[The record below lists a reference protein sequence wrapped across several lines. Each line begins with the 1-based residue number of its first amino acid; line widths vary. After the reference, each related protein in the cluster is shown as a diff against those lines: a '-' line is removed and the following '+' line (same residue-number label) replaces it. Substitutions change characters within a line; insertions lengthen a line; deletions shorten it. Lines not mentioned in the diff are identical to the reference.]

1 MEKKSLSSK
10 ELEIQKEEVNKE
22 KEQLEEKEPTK
33 EKEKSLVQEEEDERI
48 KLVLKDE
55 LSDRSASVRESSG
68 SNSFQNRSGSLPVN
82 NRNSDSELYKIIAGK
97 EEARLN
103 SNSIGISGEKDS
115 QRKSEEDKNIINN
128 FNLGNI
134 LKEGGIKKTWKK
146 SKKKKLKKK
155 K

>member
-33 EKEKSLVQEEEDERI
+33 EKEKSLVQEEDERI

-115 QRKSEEDKNIINN
+115 QRKSLWLLLEK
-128 FNLGNI
+128 
-134 LKEGGIKKTWKK
+134 
-146 SKKKKLKKK
+146 
-155 K
+155 

>member
-33 EKEKSLVQEEEDERI
+33 EKEKSLVQEEDERI

-55 LSDRSASVRESSG
+55 LSDRSASVHESSG

-134 LKEGGIKKTWKK
+134 LKEGGIKKTIKFK
-146 SKKKKLKKK
+146 YMR
-155 K
+155 